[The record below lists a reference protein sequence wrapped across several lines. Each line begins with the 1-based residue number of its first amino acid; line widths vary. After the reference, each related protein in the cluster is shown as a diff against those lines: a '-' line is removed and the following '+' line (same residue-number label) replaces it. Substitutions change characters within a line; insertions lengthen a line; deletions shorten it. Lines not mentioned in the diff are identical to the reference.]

1 MTYAEL
7 KLRYPTNAP
16 GAAWYRLSDDE
27 LEADRRVAATFRGA
41 GAGKPE
47 SRGGRRIE
55 GWIVQ
60 ELQARAREYSAVA

>member
-16 GAAWYRLSDDE
+16 GAPWYRLSDAE
-27 LEADRRVAATFRGA
+27 LEADRHVAAAFRAA
-41 GAGKPE
+41 GAGRPE

-55 GWIVQ
+55 GWIDQ